1 MKRVLTWL
9 LAFLLVGFAG
19 IRSEAQTQNGNAI
32 LKKVED
38 VLTAPKDRVTI
49 MKMDIIDENGNAK
62 HRQIKIYQKG
72 KHKRLIRF
80 LAPADVKGVS
90 FLSLSDEDMWLYM
103 PAFHK
108 IRRIA
113 SHVKN
118 ENFMGTDFTYDDMAQ
133 SNYTKKYSAK
143 ILKSDDVTIVL
154 ELTPKPGKNVGYKK
168 LVMTVDKK
176 TYLPTRIEFTNKNAK
191 LQKILTNRSI
201 EKIDG
206 YWTPK
211 EMTMEDV
218 LKRHKTV
225 MILSEIKN
233 NIGLKPLIFTK
244 RFLKRSE

>member
-1 MKRVLTWL
+1 MKRVLIWL
-9 LAFLLVGFAG
+9 LAFLFAGFAG
-19 IRSEAQTQNGNAI
+19 VRAEAQSQNGNAI
-32 LKKVED
+32 LRKVED
-38 VLTAPKDRVTI
+38 ALTAPKDRVAI
-49 MKMDIIDENGNAK
+49 MKMDIIDKNGNTK

-133 SNYTKKYSAK
+133 SNYAEKYSAK
-143 ILKSDDVTIVL
+143 ILKSDDATIVM
-154 ELTPKPGKNVGYKK
+154 ELIPRPGKNVGYKK

-176 TYLPTRIEFTNKNAK
+176 SYLPTKIEFINKNGK
-191 LQKILTNRSI
+191 LQKILSNRSI

-211 EMTMEDV
+211 VMTMENV
-218 LKRHKTV
+218 LKQHKTV
-225 MILSEIKN
+225 LISSEIKN
-233 NIGLKPLIFTK
+233 NVGLKETIFTK

>member
-1 MKRVLTWL
+1 MKRVLIWL
-9 LAFLLVGFAG
+9 LAFLFAAFAG
-19 IRSEAQTQNGNAI
+19 IRPEAQAQNGNTI
-32 LKKVED
+32 LRKVED
-38 VLTAPKDRVTI
+38 SLTAPNDRVAI
-49 MKMDIIDENGNAK
+49 MKMDIIDKNGNTK
-62 HRQIKIYQKG
+62 YRQIKIYQKG

-80 LAPADVKGVS
+80 LAPPDVKGVS

-133 SNYTKKYSAK
+133 SNYTEKYSAK
-143 ILKSDDVTIVL
+143 ILKSDDVEIVL

-176 TYLPTRIEFTNKNAK
+176 SYLPTKIEFTNKNGE
-191 LQKILTNRSI
+191 LQKILSNSSI

-211 EMTMEDV
+211 VMTMQDV
-218 LKRHKTV
+218 LKQHKTV
-225 MILSEIKN
+225 MISSEIKN
-233 NIGLKPLIFTK
+233 NIGLKASIFTK